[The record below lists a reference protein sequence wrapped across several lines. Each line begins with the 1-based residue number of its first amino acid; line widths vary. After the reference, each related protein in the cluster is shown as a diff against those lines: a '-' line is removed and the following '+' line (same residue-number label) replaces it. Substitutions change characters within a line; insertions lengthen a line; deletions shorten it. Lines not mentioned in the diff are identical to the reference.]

1 MALILHMD
9 VKNLIATLRN
19 KDVVDAF
26 ALALQPTLS
35 ELKSSIDELRKE
47 ISAKDTVISCLSAE
61 VSTLKKENVNL
72 STSLTNCRDRLYA

>member
-1 MALILHMD
+1 MD
-9 VKNLIATLRN
+9 VKNLIAALRN

-26 ALALQPTLS
+26 ASALQPTLS
-35 ELKSSIDELRKE
+35 ELKSSIDELCKE